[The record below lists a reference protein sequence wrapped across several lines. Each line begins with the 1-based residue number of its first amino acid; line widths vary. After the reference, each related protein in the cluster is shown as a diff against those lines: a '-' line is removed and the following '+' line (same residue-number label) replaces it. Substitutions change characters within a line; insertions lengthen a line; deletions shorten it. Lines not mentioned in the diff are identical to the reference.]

1 MFYLQSLFNF
11 EADWC
16 LSIWA
21 LFSEQNIVY
30 KAAKMRK
37 ITPTIILMTLYMC
50 VLQNKSLSKKRLET
64 GVFVA
69 FKMSFVKQSGMYKNS
84 SVFFF

>member
-1 MFYLQSLFNF
+1 
-11 EADWC
+11 
-16 LSIWA
+16 
-21 LFSEQNIVY
+21 
-30 KAAKMRK
+30 MRK

-50 VLQNKSLSKKRLET
+50 VTEKSLSKKRLET

-84 SVFFF
+84 SVFF

>member
-1 MFYLQSLFNF
+1 
-11 EADWC
+11 
-16 LSIWA
+16 
-21 LFSEQNIVY
+21 
-30 KAAKMRK
+30 MRK

-84 SVFFF
+84 SVFF

>member
-1 MFYLQSLFNF
+1 
-11 EADWC
+11 
-16 LSIWA
+16 
-21 LFSEQNIVY
+21 
-30 KAAKMRK
+30 MRK

-50 VLQNKSLSKKRLET
+50 VTEKSLIKKRLET

-84 SVFFF
+84 SGFFKLVHQSIFFLPL

>member
-1 MFYLQSLFNF
+1 
-11 EADWC
+11 
-16 LSIWA
+16 
-21 LFSEQNIVY
+21 
-30 KAAKMRK
+30 MRK

-50 VLQNKSLSKKRLET
+50 VTEKSLSKKRLET

-84 SVFFF
+84 SFFFKLVHQSIFFLPLLSGFHS

>member
-1 MFYLQSLFNF
+1 
-11 EADWC
+11 
-16 LSIWA
+16 
-21 LFSEQNIVY
+21 
-30 KAAKMRK
+30 MRK

-50 VLQNKSLSKKRLET
+50 VLQNKSLSKKRLEA

-84 SVFFF
+84 SGFFKLLSTSIHFFSTLIKWISFIVNFMQVP

>member
-1 MFYLQSLFNF
+1 
-11 EADWC
+11 
-16 LSIWA
+16 
-21 LFSEQNIVY
+21 
-30 KAAKMRK
+30 MRK

-50 VLQNKSLSKKRLET
+50 VTEKSLSKKRLET

-84 SVFFF
+84 SGFFKISTSIHFFSTLIEWISFIVNFMQVP